1 MTEPKKVAFSTLGS
15 IKKERKRD
23 RKVKSVRIMLTLA
36 ESNEKSCPE
45 FNYRE
50 LVSQKLHERLNKR
63 KLGDVINGP
72 PLDPSDPFSTD
83 EDAALKALARQFESR
98 YGGYTPNRK
107 KKRRKENDFS
117 TLGEGYDE
125 TDPFIDNSDA
135 FDEVVPKHMETKHR
149 GFYINSGELDF
160 EVVADDSDEDESSA
174 DSETEVKRRRKQTR
188 IYSDEEEEEDE
199 NEVEEEGNEE
209 DEEDFNSKKRKLY
222 ENGIYRHKKRKLDEG
237 ELLRKRKRM
246 IGQFNAKNLEKKD
259 SDQENEKVINGS
271 DSKGETQP
279 NEQSIKASI
288 EAVVSRAREEAT
300 EKKDDSDE
308 SASSSS
314 NTSSSDS
321 DSSGSSSSSESESED
336 DDEEEECG
344 GGVADDGAV
353 ENEEANGEG
362 EDEVHDATNYNH
374 HYSDNENNI
383 PLPENLPPDLT
394 QVINKLKEEGRSS
407 KGSSQK
413 FFTDSVN
420 KLLLSIEMQ
429 LNKIGGRK
437 KTQIYNH
444 LSEHLPC
451 GTQTLVKRA
460 KNLLTEKQENSLRE
474 PLRRLKEAVDAHMPP
489 LVEQH
494 ALECQKAAESNPQ
507 QYWELYYH
515 FWGENGITQNKEDG
529 NEDGDKKKNKL
540 PKKKFI
546 FTDVVRKLL
555 CEVVSVRVKFWQ
567 MMRKRSETPEEN
579 IRRFLDSDV
588 RSIWPKGWMNVHI
601 LYKESYESHAVI
613 TNKKFVKPMT
623 AKKYIPLGGGTGLSV
638 SSNSIQPP
646 KPSLSSTVTPKNIPS
661 AVSSTSKGGEVV
673 KKKIGTGEGKET
685 GLLAKAAATTTA
697 ASASASAS
705 ASVASTTAVAPP
717 PALPLPALPMP
728 PPSLLASSPP
738 PPLPSSPPLPPSP
751 PPPSPPPPPPPP
763 ISPPPVSPPPPLP
776 SSPPPPL
783 PPPPTISPPPPTTPP
798 SQLLEPPPPTTP
810 PQLPPPLP
818 PTITTPP
825 LPPLSLP
832 SPSSSPPLPP
842 GTGSRVS
849 LGTTAEATSL
859 QAAVGTGAIAAAAVD
874 RTVSSSG
881 CISIKSVDKINEGA
895 KTITVLETNSKT
907 VSSVGSAVK
916 DNSTEE
922 THTKAVSSVSSVS
935 VIDLSSDE
943 DKSMTSKVASSK
955 LNPVSLSNTVK
966 NDHSSEKDAA
976 PVVSSTSVIQRVNS
990 TEGRKDDNLEEEMIL
1005 VMNEILQISKQK
1017 SVDDTL
1023 EKITVENTNQSSS
1036 VNSTTTKLHSVSQCQ
1051 PQRQHV
1057 PHSSAHQTMQQH
1069 STQLQPKQHTS
1080 QKPSMADHS
1089 KQSSPVQQLK
1099 HKPEHSSP
1107 TQQQKHPTEHH
1118 SPVQQKIHTPHHSPV
1133 EKQRQNVQLDSPV
1146 EKQRQNVQHNSPVE
1160 KQRQNVQHNSPVQ
1173 KQQQNLKH
1181 NSPVQQITQTKL
1193 PNSPLQKQSQSH
1205 SSTQQR
1211 SSSHQ
1216 SKQSQSQL
1224 SMQQSTHQSL
1234 QQQPLNLQQPRPQ
1247 PINLQQS
1254 SNVQPP
1260 KSQHPLNLHLNS
1272 SQYSSSSQ
1280 QQKIPHDSSHH
1291 KKHPQQYSHTQHKQA
1306 QPKPINI
1313 NVSSWNKSDM
1323 SMNPKKSPPS
1333 TNKTHSLWGSSH
1345 EVSPSRQRHAEAP
1358 IVSSADPLAN
1368 LRMMHGLSVSSITK
1382 KTSASTSVYHNPTAL
1397 ATSSSG
1403 IYSSSGTKKSS
1414 GSSNSTSVKTTSSVL
1429 THSGSAGMAT
1439 APSKTSSLNYSSS
1452 QPKHSA
1458 SSHSFTIPSSK
1469 LSPNQAKTVLD
1480 SYEASVRQSIYNSL
1494 AQDQQMN
1501 AYKQL
1506 QQQQSNHLTA
1516 HQQQDIWPQ
1525 LNAGNL
1531 LAGMAGIPNSD
1542 MLKLMSQMGKSV
1554 DSYSSSTQPGS
1565 GQHHGQ

>member
-1 MTEPKKVAFSTLGS
+1 
-15 IKKERKRD
+15 
-23 RKVKSVRIMLTLA
+23 
-36 ESNEKSCPE
+36 
-45 FNYRE
+45 
-50 LVSQKLHERLNKR
+50 
-63 KLGDVINGP
+63 
-72 PLDPSDPFSTD
+72 
-83 EDAALKALARQFESR
+83 
-98 YGGYTPNRK
+98 
-107 KKRRKENDFS
+107 
-117 TLGEGYDE
+117 
-125 TDPFIDNSDA
+125 
-135 FDEVVPKHMETKHR
+135 
-149 GFYINSGELDF
+149 
-160 EVVADDSDEDESSA
+160 
-174 DSETEVKRRRKQTR
+174 
-188 IYSDEEEEEDE
+188 
-199 NEVEEEGNEE
+199 
-209 DEEDFNSKKRKLY
+209 
-222 ENGIYRHKKRKLDEG
+222 
-237 ELLRKRKRM
+237 
-246 IGQFNAKNLEKKD
+246 
-259 SDQENEKVINGS
+259 
-271 DSKGETQP
+271 
-279 NEQSIKASI
+279 
-288 EAVVSRAREEAT
+288 
-300 EKKDDSDE
+300 
-308 SASSSS
+308 
-314 NTSSSDS
+314 
-321 DSSGSSSSSESESED
+321 
-336 DDEEEECG
+336 
-344 GGVADDGAV
+344 
-353 ENEEANGEG
+353 
-362 EDEVHDATNYNH
+362 
-374 HYSDNENNI
+374 
-383 PLPENLPPDLT
+383 
-394 QVINKLKEEGRSS
+394 
-407 KGSSQK
+407 
-413 FFTDSVN
+413 
-420 KLLLSIEMQ
+420 
-429 LNKIGGRK
+429 
-437 KTQIYNH
+437 
-444 LSEHLPC
+444 
-451 GTQTLVKRA
+451 
-460 KNLLTEKQENSLRE
+460 
-474 PLRRLKEAVDAHMPP
+474 
-489 LVEQH
+489 
-494 ALECQKAAESNPQ
+494 
-507 QYWELYYH
+507 
-515 FWGENGITQNKEDG
+515 
-529 NEDGDKKKNKL
+529 
-540 PKKKFI
+540 
-546 FTDVVRKLL
+546 
-555 CEVVSVRVKFWQ
+555 
-567 MMRKRSETPEEN
+567 
-579 IRRFLDSDV
+579 
-588 RSIWPKGWMNVHI
+588 
-601 LYKESYESHAVI
+601 
-613 TNKKFVKPMT
+613 
-623 AKKYIPLGGGTGLSV
+623 
-638 SSNSIQPP
+638 
-646 KPSLSSTVTPKNIPS
+646 
-661 AVSSTSKGGEVV
+661 
-673 KKKIGTGEGKET
+673 
-685 GLLAKAAATTTA
+685 
-697 ASASASAS
+697 
-705 ASVASTTAVAPP
+705 
-717 PALPLPALPMP
+717 
-728 PPSLLASSPP
+728 
-738 PPLPSSPPLPPSP
+738 
-751 PPPSPPPPPPPP
+751 
-763 ISPPPVSPPPPLP
+763 
-776 SSPPPPL
+776 
-783 PPPPTISPPPPTTPP
+783 
-798 SQLLEPPPPTTP
+798 
-810 PQLPPPLP
+810 
-818 PTITTPP
+818 
-825 LPPLSLP
+825 
-832 SPSSSPPLPP
+832 
-842 GTGSRVS
+842 
-849 LGTTAEATSL
+849 
-859 QAAVGTGAIAAAAVD
+859 

-1358 IVSSADPLAN
+1358 I
-1368 LRMMHGLSVSSITK
+1368 
-1382 KTSASTSVYHNPTAL
+1382 
-1397 ATSSSG
+1397 
-1403 IYSSSGTKKSS
+1403 GTKKSS